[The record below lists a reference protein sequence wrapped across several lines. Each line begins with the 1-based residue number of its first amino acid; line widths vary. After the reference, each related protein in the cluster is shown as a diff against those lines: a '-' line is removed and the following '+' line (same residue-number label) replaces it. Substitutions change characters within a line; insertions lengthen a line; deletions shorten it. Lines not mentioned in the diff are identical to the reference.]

1 MPNFGGEI
9 VIGRGRTGGWL
20 VSRAG
25 HSGAYQQRRS
35 HE

>member
-9 VIGRGRTGGWL
+9 VVGGGRTGGRFI
-20 VSRAG
+20 SRG
-25 HSGAYQQRRS
+25 SHSGAYQQRRS